1 MDNMGNKAFLNP
13 FSINRAEHLGA
24 DLYRYFAGDN
34 ILGGLLSSK
43 SLVLQ
48 GGRGSGKT
56 MFFMYHAYESKKRQH
71 MDSSTKGSRILEE
84 EKIL

>member
-1 MDNMGNKAFLNP
+1 MTNRIENNTFHNP

-24 DLYRYFAGDN
+24 DLYRYFAGAK
-34 ILGGLLSSK
+34 LLSGLLSGK

-56 MFFMYHAYESKKRQH
+56 MFFM
-71 MDSSTKGSRILEE
+71 
-84 EKIL
+84 

>member
-1 MDNMGNKAFLNP
+1 
-13 FSINRAEHLGA
+13 
-24 DLYRYFAGDN
+24 
-34 ILGGLLSSK
+34 LGGLLSSK

-84 EKIL
+84 EKILGIYFKAEPDLVTGFRKKGQEA